1 MARENS
7 KSKQEDIQ
15 RVKDL
20 EDKRYISRYKHRQGA
35 LWLTSEICQEYRQRA
50 LEIDRNEYRDIGERR
65 KLRIELQ
72 EKCDIL
78 EIEALN
84 IINGL
89 YHDECVKKYI
99 RVKKVLNGHSLLDP
113 NSPCENYL
121 REMDNER
128 KKEYFDEFSI
138 PDEIDT

>member
-1 MARENS
+1 MAKESS
-7 KSKQEDIQ
+7 KSKQENIQ

-35 LWLTSEICQEYRQRA
+35 EWLTIEICQEYRQRA
-50 LEIDRNEYRDIGERR
+50 LAIDKNECRDIGERR

-113 NSPCENYL
+113 NSPSENCL

>member
-1 MARENS
+1 MADNFS
-7 KSKQEDIQ
+7 KSKDEDTK
-15 RVKDL
+15 RVKDQAN
-20 EDKRYISRYKHRQGA
+20 KRTISKYKHRQGA
-35 LWLTSEICQEYRQRA
+35 LWLTGEICQEYRQRA
-50 LEIDRNEYRDIGERR
+50 LAIDRNECRDIGERR

-89 YHDECVKKYI
+89 YHDECVQKYN
-99 RVKKVLNGHSLLDP
+99 RVKKVLNGRSLLEP
-113 NSPCENYL
+113 NSPCETYF

-128 KKEYFDEFSI
+128 KKEWLDEFSI

>member
-7 KSKQEDIQ
+7 KSKQENIQ

-20 EDKRYISRYKHRQGA
+20 EDKRYISRYKH
-35 LWLTSEICQEYRQRA
+35 RQRA

>member
-1 MARENS
+1 MADNFS
-7 KSKQEDIQ
+7 KSKDEDTQ
-15 RVKDL
+15 RVKDQAN
-20 EDKRYISRYKHRQGA
+20 KRNISKDKHRQGA

-50 LEIDRNEYRDIGERR
+50 LAIDRNECRDIGERR

-89 YHDECVKKYI
+89 YHEECVRKY
-99 RVKKVLNGHSLLDP
+99 KKVKMALNGSCLLDA
-113 NSPCENYL
+113 NSCYELYL
-121 REMDNER
+121 REMADD
-128 KKEYFDEFSI
+128 KKREELDEFSI

>member
-1 MARENS
+1 MARKPQKTKVEV
-7 KSKQEDIQ
+7 SKQ
-15 RVKDL
+15 VKDQK
-20 EDKRYISRYKHRQGA
+20 EQKSYSIYKHRQDA
-35 LWLTSEICQEYRQRA
+35 EWLTIEICQEYRRRA
-50 LEIDRNEYRDIGERR
+50 LAIDKNECRDIGERR

-89 YHDECVKKYI
+89 YHEECVRKY
-99 RVKKVLNGHSLLDP
+99 KKVKMALNGSCLLDA
-113 NSPCENYL
+113 NSCYELYL
-121 REMDNER
+121 REMADD
-128 KKEYFDEFSI
+128 KKREGLDEFSI

>member
-1 MARENS
+1 MAKEAQ
-7 KSKQEDIQ
+7 KTKGKTSKQ
-15 RVKDL
+15 VKDQQ
-20 EDKRYISRYKHRQGA
+20 KSNFYSIYKHRQDA
-35 LWLTSEICQEYRQRA
+35 EWLTIEICQEYRQRA
-50 LEIDRNEYRDIGERR
+50 LAIDKNECRDIGERR

-89 YHDECVKKYI
+89 YHEESVRKY
-99 RVKKVLNGHSLLDP
+99 KKVKMALNGSGLLYS
-113 NSPCENYL
+113 NSCYELYL
-121 REMDNER
+121 REMADD
-128 KKEYFDEFSI
+128 KKREELDEFSI